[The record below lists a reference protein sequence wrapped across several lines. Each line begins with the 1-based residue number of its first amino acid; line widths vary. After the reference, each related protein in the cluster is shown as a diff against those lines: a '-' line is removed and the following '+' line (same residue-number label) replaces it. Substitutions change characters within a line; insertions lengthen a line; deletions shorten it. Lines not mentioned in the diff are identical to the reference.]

1 MANVSTFDAAVY
13 QAITLLP
20 NQLITAC
27 IAKAHIATNDWLN
40 IAGIAMLDIFFNNS
54 KSINLSTFSKF
65 RFFNLLNKTMTDN
78 IAITIHDI
86 HVARAVPAIHR
97 LNVITNN
104 KSNHIFKIAEI
115 IRKIRVVLESHNALK
130 IAAAISYINKNTA
143 HTKIIWIYCNDHQ
156 KIFSGVANKLSR
168 GFDNKNHIKLIINQ
182 IIHEKIRAVY
192 DAFLTFFI
200 SLAQKIWDI
209 TTFAHVDNPIKT
221 EINKKNIGNAA
232 PTDANAVSEINFQ
245 TIIVS
250 VIL

>member
-1 MANVSTFDAAVY
+1 MS
-13 QAITLLP
+13 
-20 NQLITAC
+20 
-27 IAKAHIATNDWLN
+27 
-40 IAGIAMLDIFFNNS
+40 
-54 KSINLSTFSKF
+54 
-65 RFFNLLNKTMTDN
+65 
-78 IAITIHDI
+78 
-86 HVARAVPAIHR
+86 
-97 LNVITNN
+97 
-104 KSNHIFKIAEI
+104 
-115 IRKIRVVLESHNALK
+115 
-130 IAAAISYINKNTA
+130 
-143 HTKIIWIYCNDHQ
+143 
-156 KIFSGVANKLSR
+156 NKLSR